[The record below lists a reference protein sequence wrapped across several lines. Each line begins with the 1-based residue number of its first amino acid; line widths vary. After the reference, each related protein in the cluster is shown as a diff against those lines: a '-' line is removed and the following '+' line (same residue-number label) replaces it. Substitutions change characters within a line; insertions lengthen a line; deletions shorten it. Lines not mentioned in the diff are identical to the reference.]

1 MTLSKL
7 RNHVYELCWPA
18 DLAGRSRGH
27 NGRQAL
33 PIGAVG
39 SGFAQSSGAVL
50 FASLVEPITLAGM
63 RSGIA
68 GMSELNP
75 NHMNCKSIL
84 LVEDNPDDELLVV
97 RALRK
102 NQIWNDVEV
111 VRDGVAALDFLFA
124 TGPCCGRDPG
134 HLPAVVLLD
143 LRLPRMHGFQVLRR
157 IRAERR
163 TQDLPV
169 IIITAS
175 WEVEDIL
182 SGYSLRADGYVCKS
196 VNFEKFV
203 NALGHLGLEGLLA
216 DEPGPAR
223 VRASKKASQDSGA
236 EATPIHLG
244 LND

>member
-1 MTLSKL
+1 M
-7 RNHVYELCWPA
+7 VIA
-18 DLAGRSRGH
+18 
-27 NGRQAL
+27 
-33 PIGAVG
+33 IG
-39 SGFAQSSGAVL
+39 
-50 FASLVEPITLAGM
+50 
-63 RSGIA
+63 
-68 GMSELNP
+68 
-75 NHMNCKSIL
+75 
-84 LVEDNPDDELLVV
+84 
-97 RALRK
+97 
-102 NQIWNDVEV
+102 
-111 VRDGVAALDFLFA
+111 ALDFLFA

-134 HLPAVVLLD
+134 DLPAVVLLD

-203 NALGHLGLEGLLA
+203 KALGHLGLEGLLA
-216 DEPGPAR
+216 DEPIPAR
-223 VRASKKASQDSGA
+223 VRPSKKAGQDSGA
-236 EATPIHLG
+236 EATPIQLG

>member
-1 MTLSKL
+1 
-7 RNHVYELCWPA
+7 
-18 DLAGRSRGH
+18 
-27 NGRQAL
+27 
-33 PIGAVG
+33 
-39 SGFAQSSGAVL
+39 
-50 FASLVEPITLAGM
+50 
-63 RSGIA
+63 
-68 GMSELNP
+68 
-75 NHMNCKSIL
+75 MNRKFIL
-84 LVEDNPDDELLVV
+84 LVEDNPDDELLIV

-102 NQIWNDVEV
+102 NQIWNDVGV

-134 HLPAVVLLD
+134 DLPAVVLLD

-157 IRAERR
+157 IRADTR

-203 NALGHLGLEGLLA
+203 NALGHLRLEGLLT
-216 DEPGPAR
+216 DEPASASVR
-223 VRASKKASQDSGA
+223 VPKTAGEESA
-236 EATPIHLG
+236 
-244 LND
+244 

>member
-1 MTLSKL
+1 MNSK
-7 RNHVYELCWPA
+7 
-18 DLAGRSRGH
+18 
-27 NGRQAL
+27 
-33 PIGAVG
+33 
-39 SGFAQSSGAVL
+39 F
-50 FASLVEPITLAGM
+50 
-63 RSGIA
+63 
-68 GMSELNP
+68 
-75 NHMNCKSIL
+75 IL
-84 LVEDNPDDELLVV
+84 LVEDNPDDELLIV

-111 VRDGVAALDFLFA
+111 VRDGVGALDFLFA
-124 TGPCCGRDPG
+124 TGPCCGRDPAE
-134 HLPAVVLLD
+134 LPALVLLD

-157 IRAERR
+157 IRADRR

-216 DEPGPAR
+216 DEPSPAR
-223 VRASKKASQDSGA
+223 VRALKKAQQETGEE
-236 EATPIHLG
+236 EAPIHLQ

>member
-1 MTLSKL
+1 MNSK
-7 RNHVYELCWPA
+7 
-18 DLAGRSRGH
+18 
-27 NGRQAL
+27 
-33 PIGAVG
+33 
-39 SGFAQSSGAVL
+39 F
-50 FASLVEPITLAGM
+50 
-63 RSGIA
+63 
-68 GMSELNP
+68 
-75 NHMNCKSIL
+75 IL
-84 LVEDNPDDELLVV
+84 LVEDNPDDELLIV
-97 RALRK
+97 RGLRK
-102 NQIWNDVEV
+102 SQIWNNVEV

-134 HLPAVVLLD
+134 ELPALVLLD

-157 IRAERR
+157 IRADRR

-196 VNFEKFV
+196 VSFEKFV

-216 DEPGPAR
+216 DEPSPAR
-223 VRASKKASQDSGA
+223 VRALKKAQQEVGGE
-236 EATPIHLG
+236 EAPIPLQ

>member
-1 MTLSKL
+1 
-7 RNHVYELCWPA
+7 
-18 DLAGRSRGH
+18 
-27 NGRQAL
+27 
-33 PIGAVG
+33 
-39 SGFAQSSGAVL
+39 
-50 FASLVEPITLAGM
+50 
-63 RSGIA
+63 
-68 GMSELNP
+68 
-75 NHMNCKSIL
+75 MNIKFIL
-84 LVEDNPDDELLVV
+84 LVEDNPDDELLIV
-97 RALRK
+97 RGLRK
-102 NQIWNDVEV
+102 SQIWNNVEV

-134 HLPAVVLLD
+134 ELPALVLLD

-157 IRAERR
+157 IRADRR

-196 VNFEKFV
+196 VSFEKFV

-216 DEPGPAR
+216 DEPSPAK
-223 VRASKKASQDSGA
+223 VRALKKAQQEVGGE
-236 EATPIHLG
+236 EAPIPLQ

>member
-1 MTLSKL
+1 MNSK
-7 RNHVYELCWPA
+7 
-18 DLAGRSRGH
+18 
-27 NGRQAL
+27 
-33 PIGAVG
+33 
-39 SGFAQSSGAVL
+39 F
-50 FASLVEPITLAGM
+50 
-63 RSGIA
+63 
-68 GMSELNP
+68 
-75 NHMNCKSIL
+75 IL
-84 LVEDNPDDELLVV
+84 LVEDNPDDELLLV

-124 TGPCCGRDPG
+124 TGPCCGRDPAD
-134 HLPAVVLLD
+134 LPAVVLLD

-182 SGYSLRADGYVCKS
+182 GGYSLRADGYVCKS
-196 VNFEKFV
+196 VSFEKFV

-216 DEPGPAR
+216 EDPSPAR
-223 VRASKKASQDSGA
+223 VRALKKARQDSAA
-236 EATPIHLG
+236 EETPIHLE

>member
-1 MTLSKL
+1 MNSK
-7 RNHVYELCWPA
+7 
-18 DLAGRSRGH
+18 
-27 NGRQAL
+27 
-33 PIGAVG
+33 
-39 SGFAQSSGAVL
+39 F
-50 FASLVEPITLAGM
+50 
-63 RSGIA
+63 
-68 GMSELNP
+68 
-75 NHMNCKSIL
+75 IL
-84 LVEDNPDDELLVV
+84 LVEDNPDDELLIV
-97 RALRK
+97 RGLRK
-102 NQIWNDVEV
+102 SQIWNNVEV

-134 HLPAVVLLD
+134 ELPALVLLD

-157 IRAERR
+157 IRADRR

-196 VNFEKFV
+196 VSFEKFV

-216 DEPGPAR
+216 DEPSPAR
-223 VRASKKASQDSGA
+223 VRALKKAQQEVGSEDA
-236 EATPIHLG
+236 PIHLQ

>member
-1 MTLSKL
+1 MNSK
-7 RNHVYELCWPA
+7 
-18 DLAGRSRGH
+18 
-27 NGRQAL
+27 
-33 PIGAVG
+33 
-39 SGFAQSSGAVL
+39 F
-50 FASLVEPITLAGM
+50 
-63 RSGIA
+63 
-68 GMSELNP
+68 
-75 NHMNCKSIL
+75 IL
-84 LVEDNPDDELLVV
+84 LVEDNPDDELLIV
-97 RALRK
+97 RGLRK
-102 NQIWNDVEV
+102 SQIWNNVEV

-134 HLPAVVLLD
+134 ELPALVLLD

-157 IRAERR
+157 IRADRR

-196 VNFEKFV
+196 VSFEKFV

-216 DEPGPAR
+216 DEPSPAK
-223 VRASKKASQDSGA
+223 VRALKKAQQEVGGE
-236 EATPIHLG
+236 EAPIPLQ